1 MDHFH
6 LFSRRDSY
14 FYTSAN
20 MQPLAAANA
29 QKCNK
34 LQQNVYNSTKHMV
47 GLGNILILYHQYK
60 NIWKMLC
67 SKHFVVMILFQ
78 VWPSQLNVI
87 VSASPTSFFFQRI
100 GLKFLIH
107 ICCHCSLPAHIFI
120 TYILSQYSLK
130 ILRCDFMTVS
140 PSPTQWLI
148 FRYMTTGL

>member
-87 VSASPTSFFFQRI
+87 VSASPTSFFFSMDSVEI
-100 GLKFLIH
+100 SHPHMLPLLSPCSYIYH
-107 ICCHCSLPAHIFI
+107 I
-120 TYILSQYSLK
+120 SQYSLK
-130 ILRCDFMTVS
+130 ILRCDFRTVS

-148 FRYMTTGL
+148 FRYMTIGL